1 VKNLKYYLLVLGL
14 GMLLLLPLNTRAL
27 TIDIVSNKD
36 CKNVNGT
43 CTETA
48 NIYATTTSTETN
60 FNGFTSGTLTLANGI
75 TGATVAGQNGF
86 TATYTYPNT
95 SISIVN
101 STGYATA
108 GQKTLIAVITLTVS
122 SSAADCSLTL
132 TPAGFNS
139 VKVDIEETTTTTTK
153 TGASLPYVILGCGAV
168 AALAIYTATK
178 KQTKL
183 HKI

>member
-1 VKNLKYYLLVLGL
+1 VKNLKYYLLAFGL
-14 GMLLLLPLNTRAL
+14 GMLMLLPFNTKAL

-36 CKNVNGT
+36 CQNVSGT

-48 NIYATTTSTETN
+48 NVYATTSSTETS
-60 FNGFTSGTLTLANGI
+60 FTGFTSGTLTLANGI
-75 TGATVAGQNGF
+75 TGATVVGQNGF

-95 SISIVN
+95 AISIV
-101 STGYATA
+101 STTPASA
-108 GQKTLIAVITLTVS
+108 GKKTLIAVITLKVA
-122 SSAADCSLTL
+122 SSASDCSLTL
-132 TPAGFNS
+132 EPAGFS
-139 VKVDIEETTTTTTK
+139 KVTVDIETTTTTK

-168 AALAIYTATK
+168 AALAIYTTTK